1 MMITY
6 RAGSYPP
13 RPPFPPWQPG
23 PPERPGPPLPPG
35 PSPWPAP
42 PPANPALQPARV
54 WFDQGEWPGRLYERL
69 LNQRIVLAHGQ
80 LDGESATRLCAQLLT
95 LDAEGEG
102 PIRLELQNLDAD
114 LPAALTVMGVLDT
127 LRVPVTAYAGGRISG
142 PGLGV
147 LAAAGHRRA
156 YPNAFFAMSE
166 PRVSL
171 DGPVAAV
178 AAQEEQVRA
187 MRSELYARLAAVTG
201 RAEEEIRDD
210 SRRGRLLTVDQA
222 VDYGL
227 VEGLAEARGPVG
239 PAGLGGPGE
248 HGVSS
253 GPGGPAAPA
262 G

>member
-1 MMITY
+1 MMITF
-6 RAGSYPP
+6 RAGPYPP

-23 PPERPGPPLPPG
+23 PPERPGEPGQPVPG
-35 PSPWPAP
+35 PSPRPVP

-69 LNQRIVLAHGQ
+69 LSQRIVMAHGH
-80 LDGESATRLCAQLLT
+80 LDDESATRLCAQLLT

-102 PIRLELQNLDAD
+102 PVRLELQNLDAD

-127 LRVPVTAYAGGRISG
+127 LRVQVTAYAGGRIGG

-166 PRVSL
+166 PKVSF
-171 DGPVAAV
+171 DGPVTAV
-178 AAQEEQVRA
+178 ATQEQQVRA
-187 MRSELYARLAAVTG
+187 MLAELYGRLAEATG
-201 RAEEEIRDD
+201 HTEDEIRDD
-210 SRRGRLLTVDQA
+210 ARRGRLLTVNQA

-227 VEGLAEARGPVG
+227 VEGPAEARGPAGSWVT
-239 PAGLGGPGE
+239 GLGR
-248 HGVSS
+248 
-253 GPGGPAAPA
+253 
-262 G
+262 